1 MKKTG
6 NIVLLTG
13 GSAGIGSATAQY
25 LMKQGYT
32 VYAASRRGSENIDDN
47 TTGGKIIGLCAD
59 VTIPESLESAV
70 SRIMEEQG
78 ELSAVICN
86 AGNGIAGSVED
97 TSLEEARYQMETN
110 FFGVLNTI
118 KACLPIFREQNHG
131 KIIAISSVAAV
142 APIPFQ
148 GFYSAS
154 KSAIM
159 LLMQSLSME
168 VKPYNIKCTCILPG
182 DVKTD
187 FTSSRKYTE
196 ASTLPS
202 SEYTNAMKAAVQTME
217 KDEQNG
223 MMPIVIAKAIHKVLK
238 KKNPGYVV
246 VPNITYKTLCLIMK
260 LVPTSLKIW
269 VISKMYS

>member
-59 VTIPESLESAV
+59 VTIPESLENAV

-202 SEYTNAMKAAVQTME
+202 SEYTDAMKAAVQTME

-223 MMPIVIAKAIHKVLK
+223 MMPIVIAKAIAKVLK
-238 KKNPGYVV
+238 KENPKPVV
-246 VPNITYKTLCLIMK
+246 VPHITYKLLYLLIK
-260 LVPTSLKIW
+260 LVPTRLKIW

>member
-1 MKKTG
+1 MNILG
-6 NIVLLTG
+6 NIVLITG
-13 GSAGIGSATAQY
+13 GSAGIGRATAEY
-25 LMKQGYT
+25 LMRQGYT
-32 VYAASRRGSENIDDN
+32 VYAASRRGSENIEDPFS
-47 TTGGKIIGLCAD
+47 GGRIIGLCAD
-59 VTIPESLESAV
+59 VTDKKSLDNAV
-70 SRIMEEQG
+70 SRIIEEQG

-86 AGNGIAGSVED
+86 AGNGIAGAVED

-110 FFGVLNTI
+110 FFGVFNTVQ
-118 KACLPIFREQNHG
+118 ACLPIFRDQKHG

-168 VKPYNIKCTCILPG
+168 MKPYNVHCTCVLPG

-187 FTSSRKYTE
+187 FTASRKYTE
-196 ASTLPS
+196 ASKLPGS
-202 SEYTNAMKAAVQTME
+202 AYTDAMHAAVQTME

-223 MMPIVIAKAIHKVLK
+223 MKPLVIAKAIYKVLK
-238 KKNPGYVV
+238 KENPKPVV
-246 VPNITYKTLCLIMK
+246 VPHITYKLLYLLIK
-260 LVPTSLKIW
+260 LVPTRLKIW
-269 VISKMYS
+269 VISKLYS

>member
-1 MKKTG
+1 MNILG

-13 GSAGIGSATAQY
+13 GSAGIGLATAEY

-32 VYAASRRGSENIDDN
+32 VYAASRRGSENIEDPFS
-47 TTGGKIIGLCAD
+47 GGRIIGLCAD
-59 VTIPESLESAV
+59 VTIPESLETAV
-70 SRIMEEQG
+70 NRIVEEQG

-86 AGNGIAGSVED
+86 AGNGIAGAVED

-110 FFGVLNTI
+110 FFGVLNTV
-118 KACLPIFREQNHG
+118 KACLPVFREQKHG

-168 VKPYNIKCTCILPG
+168 MKPYNVHCTCILPG

-187 FTSSRKYTE
+187 FTASRKYTE
-196 ASTLPS
+196 ASSLPS
-202 SEYTNAMKAAVQTME
+202 SEYTDAMKAAVQTME

-223 MMPIVIAKAIHKVLK
+223 MKPIVIAKAIAKVLQK
-238 KKNPGYVV
+238 EKPSPVV
-246 VPNITYKTLCLIMK
+246 VPHITYKLLYLLIK
-260 LVPTSLKIW
+260 LLPTRLKIW
-269 VISKMYS
+269 VISKLYS

>member
-47 TTGGKIIGLCAD
+47 TSGGKIIGLCAD
-59 VTIPESLESAV
+59 VTIPESLENAV

-202 SEYTNAMKAAVQTME
+202 SEYTDAMKAAVQTME

-223 MMPIVIAKAIHKVLK
+223 MMPIVIAKAIHKVLR

>member
-1 MKKTG
+1 MNILG
-6 NIVLLTG
+6 NIILLTG
-13 GSAGIGSATAQY
+13 GSAGIGRATAEY
-25 LMKQGYT
+25 LMRQGYT
-32 VYAASRRGSENIDDN
+32 VYAASRRGSENVEDPFS
-47 TTGGKIIGLCAD
+47 GGRIIGLCAD
-59 VTIPESLESAV
+59 VTDKNSLDVAV
-70 SRIMEEQG
+70 SRIIEEQG

-110 FFGVLNTI
+110 FFGVFNTVQ
-118 KACLPIFREQNHG
+118 ACLPVFREQKHG
-131 KIIAISSVAAV
+131 KIIAISSVAAI

-168 VKPYNIKCTCILPG
+168 MKPYNVKCTCILPG

-187 FTSSRKYTE
+187 FTASRKYTE
-196 ASTLPS
+196 ASELPGS
-202 SEYTNAMKAAVQTME
+202 AYTEAMRTAVQTME

-223 MMPIVIAKAIHKVLK
+223 MKPIVIAKAIHKVLK
-238 KKNPGYVV
+238 KKNPGHVV
-246 VPNITYKTLCLIMK
+246 VPTFTYKLLCLIMK
-260 LVPTSLKIW
+260 LVPTSLKVW

>member
-1 MKKTG
+1 MNILG

-13 GSAGIGSATAQY
+13 GSAGIGLATAEY

-32 VYAASRRGSENIDDN
+32 VYAASRRGSENIEDPFS
-47 TTGGKIIGLCAD
+47 GGRIIGLCAD
-59 VTIPESLESAV
+59 VTIPESLETAV
-70 SRIMEEQG
+70 NRIVEEQG

-86 AGNGIAGSVED
+86 AGNGIAGAVED

-110 FFGVLNTI
+110 FFGVLNTV
-118 KACLPIFREQNHG
+118 KACLPVFREQKHG

-168 VKPYNIKCTCILPG
+168 MKPYNVHCTCILPG

-187 FTSSRKYTE
+187 FTASRKYTE
-196 ASTLPS
+196 ASSLPS
-202 SEYTNAMKAAVQTME
+202 SEYTDAMKAAVQTME

-223 MMPIVIAKAIHKVLK
+223 MKPIVIAKAIAKVLQK
-238 KKNPGYVV
+238 EKPSPVV
-246 VPNITYKTLCLIMK
+246 VPHITYKLLYLLIK
-260 LVPTSLKIW
+260 LVPTSC
-269 VISKMYS
+269 

>member
-1 MKKTG
+1 MNILG
-6 NIVLLTG
+6 NIVLITG
-13 GSAGIGSATAQY
+13 GSAGIGRATAEY
-25 LMKQGYT
+25 LMRQGYT
-32 VYAASRRGSENIDDN
+32 VYAASRRGSENIEDPFS
-47 TTGGKIIGLCAD
+47 GGRIIGLCAD
-59 VTIPESLESAV
+59 VTDKKSLDNAV
-70 SRIMEEQG
+70 SRIIEEQG

-86 AGNGIAGSVED
+86 AGNGIAGAVED

-110 FFGVLNTI
+110 FFGIFNTVQ
-118 KACLPIFREQNHG
+118 ACLPIFRDQKHG

-168 VKPYNIKCTCILPG
+168 MKPYNVHCTCVLPG

-187 FTSSRKYTE
+187 FTASRKYTE
-196 ASTLPS
+196 ESKLPGS
-202 SEYTNAMKAAVQTME
+202 AYTDAMHAAVQTME

-223 MMPIVIAKAIHKVLK
+223 MKPLVIAKAIHKVLK
-238 KKNPGYVV
+238 KENPKPVV
-246 VPNITYKTLCLIMK
+246 VPHITYKLLYLLIK
-260 LVPTSLKIW
+260 LVPTRLKIW

>member
-1 MKKTG
+1 MNILG
-6 NIVLLTG
+6 NIVLITG
-13 GSAGIGSATAQY
+13 GSAGIGRATAEY
-25 LMKQGYT
+25 LMRQGYT
-32 VYAASRRGSENIDDN
+32 VYAASRRGSENIEDPFS
-47 TTGGKIIGLCAD
+47 GGRIIGLCAD
-59 VTIPESLESAV
+59 VTDKKSLDNAV
-70 SRIMEEQG
+70 SRIIEEQG

-86 AGNGIAGSVED
+86 AGNGIAGAVED

-110 FFGVLNTI
+110 FFGVFNTVQ
-118 KACLPIFREQNHG
+118 ACLPIFRDQKHG

-168 VKPYNIKCTCILPG
+168 MKPYNVHCTCVLPG

-187 FTSSRKYTE
+187 FTASRKYTE
-196 ASTLPS
+196 KSKLPGS
-202 SEYTNAMKAAVQTME
+202 AYTDAMHAAVQTME

-223 MMPIVIAKAIHKVLK
+223 MKPIVIAKAIAKVLK
-238 KKNPGYVV
+238 KENPGHVV
-246 VPNITYKTLCLIMK
+246 VPHITYKLLYLLIK
-260 LVPTSLKIW
+260 LVPTRLKIW

>member
-1 MKKTG
+1 MTTG

-25 LMKQGYT
+25 LMRQGYT
-32 VYAASRRGSENIDDN
+32 VYAASRRGSENIEDPFS
-47 TTGGKIIGLCAD
+47 GGRIIGLCAD
-59 VTIPESLESAV
+59 VTIPESLENAV
-70 SRIMEEQG
+70 SRILEEQG

-86 AGNGIAGSVED
+86 AGNGIAGAIED

-118 KACLPIFREQNHG
+118 KACLPIFREQKYG

-168 VKPYNIKCTCILPG
+168 MKPYNVKCTCILPG

-187 FTSSRKYTE
+187 FTESRKYTE
-196 ASTLPS
+196 ASGLPS
-202 SEYTNAMKAAVQTME
+202 SEYTEAMKAAVQTME

-223 MMPIVIAKAIHKVLK
+223 MKPIVIAKAIAKVLK
-238 KKNPGYVV
+238 KENPRPVV
-246 VPNITYKTLCLIMK
+246 VPHITYKLLYLLIK
-260 LVPTSLKIW
+260 LVPTRLKIW
-269 VISKMYS
+269 VISKMYG

>member
-59 VTIPESLESAV
+59 VTIPESLENAV

-223 MMPIVIAKAIHKVLK
+223 MMPIVIAKAIHKVLR

-246 VPNITYKTLCLIMK
+246 VPHITYKLLYLLIK
-260 LVPTSLKIW
+260 LVPTRFKIW
-269 VISKMYS
+269 VISKLYS

>member
-59 VTIPESLESAV
+59 VTIPESLENAV

-97 TSLEEARYQMETN
+97 TSLEEASYQMETN

-202 SEYTNAMKAAVQTME
+202 SEYTDAMKAAVQTME

-223 MMPIVIAKAIHKVLK
+223 MMPIVIAKAIHKVLR

-269 VISKMYS
+269 VISKMYG

>member
-47 TTGGKIIGLCAD
+47 TSGGKIIGLCAD
-59 VTIPESLESAV
+59 VTIPESLENAV

-118 KACLPIFREQNHG
+118 KACLPIFREQKYG

-168 VKPYNIKCTCILPG
+168 MKPYNVKCTCILPG

-187 FTSSRKYTE
+187 FTASRKYTE
-196 ASTLPS
+196 ASGLPS
-202 SEYTNAMKAAVQTME
+202 SEYTKAMKAAVETME

-223 MMPIVIAKAIHKVLK
+223 MKPIVIAKAIHKVLR

>member
-1 MKKTG
+1 MNILG

-13 GSAGIGSATAQY
+13 GSAGIGRATAEY

-32 VYAASRRGSENIDDN
+32 VYAASRRGSENIEDPFS
-47 TTGGKIIGLCAD
+47 GGRIIGICAD
-59 VTIPESLESAV
+59 VTDKRSLDNAV
-70 SRIMEEQG
+70 SRIIEEQG

-86 AGNGIAGSVED
+86 AGNGIAGAIED

-110 FFGVLNTI
+110 FFGVFNTVQ
-118 KACLPIFREQNHG
+118 ACLPIFRDQKHG
-131 KIIAISSVAAV
+131 KIVAISSVAAV

-168 VKPYNIKCTCILPG
+168 MKPYNVKCTCILPG

-187 FTSSRKYTE
+187 FTASRKYTE
-196 ASTLPS
+196 ASKLPGS
-202 SEYTNAMKAAVQTME
+202 AYTDAMQVAVQTME

-223 MMPIVIAKAIHKVLK
+223 MKPLVIAKAIYKVLK
-238 KKNPGYVV
+238 KENPKPVV
-246 VPNITYKTLCLIMK
+246 VPHITYKLLYLLIK
-260 LVPTSLKIW
+260 LVPTRLKIW
-269 VISKMYS
+269 VISKLYS

>member
-1 MKKTG
+1 MNILG

-25 LMKQGYT
+25 LMRQGYT
-32 VYAASRRGSENIDDN
+32 VYAASRRGSENIEDPFS
-47 TTGGKIIGLCAD
+47 GGRIIGICAD
-59 VTIPESLESAV
+59 VTVPESLEIAV
-70 SRIMEEQG
+70 NRIIEEQG

-86 AGNGIAGSVED
+86 AGNGIAGAVED

-110 FFGVLNTI
+110 FFGVLNTV
-118 KACLPIFREQNHG
+118 KACLPIFREQKHG
-131 KIIAISSVAAV
+131 RIIAISSVAAV

-168 VKPYNIKCTCILPG
+168 MKPYNVKCTCILPG

-187 FTSSRKYTE
+187 FTASRKYTE
-196 ASTLPS
+196 ASQLPS
-202 SEYTNAMKAAVQTME
+202 SEYTDAMKAAVETME

-223 MMPIVIAKAIHKVLK
+223 MKPIVIAKAIAKVLRK
-238 KKNPGYVV
+238 ENPSPVV
-246 VPNITYKTLCLIMK
+246 VPHITYKLLYLLIK
-260 LVPTSLKIW
+260 LVPTRLKIW
-269 VISKMYS
+269 VISKLYS

>member
-47 TTGGKIIGLCAD
+47 TSGGKIIGLCAD
-59 VTIPESLESAV
+59 VTIPESLENAV

-223 MMPIVIAKAIHKVLK
+223 MMPIVIAKAIHKVLR

-269 VISKMYS
+269 VISKMYG

>member
-1 MKKTG
+1 MTTG

-25 LMKQGYT
+25 LMRQGYT
-32 VYAASRRGSENIDDN
+32 VYAASRRGSENIEDPFS
-47 TTGGKIIGLCAD
+47 GGRIIGLCAD
-59 VTIPESLESAV
+59 VTIPESLENAV
-70 SRIMEEQG
+70 SRILEEQG

-86 AGNGIAGSVED
+86 AGNGIAGAIED

-118 KACLPIFREQNHG
+118 KACLPIFREQKYG

-168 VKPYNIKCTCILPG
+168 MKPYNVKCTCILPG

-187 FTSSRKYTE
+187 FTASRKYTE
-196 ASTLPS
+196 ASGLPS
-202 SEYTNAMKAAVQTME
+202 SEYTEAMKAAVQTME

-223 MMPIVIAKAIHKVLK
+223 MKPIVIAKAIYKVLK
-238 KKNPGYVV
+238 KENPKPVV
-246 VPNITYKTLCLIMK
+246 VPHITYKLLYLLIK
-260 LVPTSLKIW
+260 LVPTRLKIW

>member
-1 MKKTG
+1 MTTG

-25 LMKQGYT
+25 LMRQGYT
-32 VYAASRRGSENIDDN
+32 VYAASRRGSENIEDPFS
-47 TTGGKIIGLCAD
+47 GGRIIGLCAD
-59 VTIPESLESAV
+59 VTIPESLENAV
-70 SRIMEEQG
+70 SRILEEQG

-86 AGNGIAGSVED
+86 AGNGIAGAIED

-118 KACLPIFREQNHG
+118 KACLPIFREQKYG

-168 VKPYNIKCTCILPG
+168 MKPYNVKCTCILPG

-187 FTSSRKYTE
+187 FTASRKYTE
-196 ASTLPS
+196 ASGLPS
-202 SEYTNAMKAAVQTME
+202 SEYTEAMKAAVQTME

-223 MMPIVIAKAIHKVLK
+223 MKPIVIAKAIAKVLK
-238 KKNPGYVV
+238 KENPRPVV
-246 VPNITYKTLCLIMK
+246 VPHITYKLLYLLIK
-260 LVPTSLKIW
+260 LVPTRLKIW

>member
-1 MKKTG
+1 MNILG
-6 NIVLLTG
+6 NIILLTG
-13 GSAGIGSATAQY
+13 GSAGIGRATAEY
-25 LMKQGYT
+25 LMQQGYT
-32 VYAASRRGSENIDDN
+32 VYAASRRGSENVEDPFS
-47 TTGGKIIGLCAD
+47 GGRIIGLCAD
-59 VTIPESLESAV
+59 VTDKNSLDVAV
-70 SRIMEEQG
+70 SRIIEEQG

-110 FFGVLNTI
+110 FFGVFNTVQ
-118 KACLPIFREQNHG
+118 ACLPVFREQKHG
-131 KIIAISSVAAV
+131 RIIAISSVAAI

-159 LLMQSLSME
+159 LLMQALSME
-168 VKPYNIKCTCILPG
+168 MKPYNVKCTCILPG

-187 FTSSRKYTE
+187 FTASRKYTE
-196 ASTLPS
+196 ASELPGS
-202 SEYTNAMKAAVQTME
+202 AYTEAMRVAVQTME

-223 MMPIVIAKAIHKVLK
+223 MKPIVIAKAIAKVLK
-238 KKNPGYVV
+238 QENPSHVV
-246 VPNITYKTLCLIMK
+246 VPTFTYKLLCLIMK
-260 LVPTSLKIW
+260 LVPTSLKVW

>member
-59 VTIPESLESAV
+59 VTIPESLENAV

-202 SEYTNAMKAAVQTME
+202 SEYTDAMKAAVQTME

-223 MMPIVIAKAIHKVLK
+223 MMPIVIAKAIAKVLK
-238 KKNPGYVV
+238 KENPKPVV
-246 VPNITYKTLCLIMK
+246 VPHITYKTLCLIMK

-269 VISKMYS
+269 VISKMYG

>member
-47 TTGGKIIGLCAD
+47 TSGGKIIGLCAD
-59 VTIPESLESAV
+59 VTIPESLENAV

-202 SEYTNAMKAAVQTME
+202 SEYTDAMKAAVQTME

-223 MMPIVIAKAIHKVLK
+223 MMPIVIAKAIHKVLR

-246 VPNITYKTLCLIMK
+246 VPNVTYKTLCLIMK
-260 LVPTSLKIW
+260 LVPTRLKIW

>member
-47 TTGGKIIGLCAD
+47 TSGGKIIGLCAD

-97 TSLEEARYQMETN
+97 TSLGEARYQMETN

-202 SEYTNAMKAAVQTME
+202 SEYTDAMKAAVQTME

-223 MMPIVIAKAIHKVLK
+223 MMPIVIAKAIHKVLR

-269 VISKMYS
+269 VISKMYG

>member
-47 TTGGKIIGLCAD
+47 TSGGKIIGLCAD
-59 VTIPESLESAV
+59 VTIPESLENAV

-223 MMPIVIAKAIHKVLK
+223 MMPIVIAKAIHKVLR

>member
-6 NIVLLTG
+6 DIVLLTG

-32 VYAASRRGSENIDDN
+32 VYAASRRGSENIEDN

-59 VTIPESLESAV
+59 VTIPESLENAV

-223 MMPIVIAKAIHKVLK
+223 MMPIVIAKAIHKVLR

>member
-1 MKKTG
+1 MNILG

-13 GSAGIGSATAQY
+13 GSAGIGHATAEY
-25 LMKQGYT
+25 LMRQGYT
-32 VYAASRRGSENIDDN
+32 VYAASRRGSENVEDPFS
-47 TTGGKIIGLCAD
+47 GGRIIGLCAD
-59 VTIPESLESAV
+59 VTDKNSLDVAV
-70 SRIMEEQG
+70 SRIIEEQG

-110 FFGVLNTI
+110 FFGVFNTVQ
-118 KACLPIFREQNHG
+118 ACLPVFREQKHG
-131 KIIAISSVAAV
+131 RIIAISSVAAV

-159 LLMQSLSME
+159 LLIQALSME
-168 VKPYNIKCTCILPG
+168 MKPYNVKCTCVLPG

-187 FTSSRKYTE
+187 FTASRKYTE
-196 ASTLPS
+196 ASELPS
-202 SEYTNAMKAAVQTME
+202 SAYTDAMRTAVQTME

-223 MMPIVIAKAIHKVLK
+223 MKPIVIAKAIAKVLK
-238 KKNPGYVV
+238 QENPSPVV
-246 VPNITYKTLCLIMK
+246 VPHIMYKTQ
-260 LVPTSLKIW
+260 S
-269 VISKMYS
+269 

>member
-47 TTGGKIIGLCAD
+47 TSGGKIIGLCAD
-59 VTIPESLESAV
+59 VTIPESLENAV

-202 SEYTNAMKAAVQTME
+202 SEYTDAMKAAVQTME

-223 MMPIVIAKAIHKVLK
+223 MMPIVIAKAIHKVLR

-269 VISKMYS
+269 VISKMYG

>member
-47 TTGGKIIGLCAD
+47 TSGGKIIGLCAD
-59 VTIPESLESAV
+59 VTIPESLENAV

-202 SEYTNAMKAAVQTME
+202 SEYTDAMKAAVQTME

-223 MMPIVIAKAIHKVLK
+223 MMPIVIAKAIAKVLK
-238 KKNPGYVV
+238 KENPKPVV
-246 VPNITYKTLCLIMK
+246 VPHITYKLLYLLIK
-260 LVPTSLKIW
+260 LVPTRLKIW

>member
-59 VTIPESLESAV
+59 VTIPESLENAV

-223 MMPIVIAKAIHKVLK
+223 MMPIVIAKAIHKVLG

>member
-59 VTIPESLESAV
+59 VTIPESLENAV

-223 MMPIVIAKAIHKVLK
+223 MMPIVIAKAIHKVLR

-269 VISKMYS
+269 VISKMYG

>member
-1 MKKTG
+1 MTTG

-25 LMKQGYT
+25 LMRQGYT
-32 VYAASRRGSENIDDN
+32 VYAASRRGSENIEDPFS
-47 TTGGKIIGLCAD
+47 GGRIIGLCAD
-59 VTIPESLESAV
+59 VTIPESLENAV
-70 SRIMEEQG
+70 SRILEEQG

-86 AGNGIAGSVED
+86 AGNGIAGAIED

-118 KACLPIFREQNHG
+118 KACLPIFREQKYG

-168 VKPYNIKCTCILPG
+168 MKPYNVKCTCILPG

-187 FTSSRKYTE
+187 FTASRKYTE
-196 ASTLPS
+196 ASGLPS
-202 SEYTNAMKAAVQTME
+202 SEYTEAMKAAVQTME

-223 MMPIVIAKAIHKVLK
+223 MKPIVIAKAIYKVLK
-238 KKNPGYVV
+238 KENPRPVV
-246 VPNITYKTLCLIMK
+246 VPHITYKLLYLLIK
-260 LVPTSLKIW
+260 LVPTRLKIW
-269 VISKMYS
+269 VISKLYS

>member
-1 MKKTG
+1 MNILG

-13 GSAGIGSATAQY
+13 GSAGIGLATAEY

-32 VYAASRRGSENIDDN
+32 VYAASRRGSENIEDPFS
-47 TTGGKIIGLCAD
+47 GGRIIGLCAD
-59 VTIPESLESAV
+59 VTIPESLETAV
-70 SRIMEEQG
+70 NRIVEEQG

-86 AGNGIAGSVED
+86 AGNGIAGAVED

-110 FFGVLNTI
+110 FFGVLNTV
-118 KACLPIFREQNHG
+118 KACLPVFREQKHG

-168 VKPYNIKCTCILPG
+168 MKPYNIHCTCILPG

-187 FTSSRKYTE
+187 FTASRKYTE
-196 ASTLPS
+196 ASSLPS
-202 SEYTNAMKAAVQTME
+202 SEYTDAMKAAVQTME

-223 MMPIVIAKAIHKVLK
+223 MKPIVIAKAIAKVLQK
-238 KKNPGYVV
+238 EKPSPVV
-246 VPNITYKTLCLIMK
+246 VPHITYKLLYLLIK
-260 LVPTSLKIW
+260 LVPTRLKIW

>member
-47 TTGGKIIGLCAD
+47 TSGGKIIGLCAD
-59 VTIPESLESAV
+59 VTIPESLENAV

-223 MMPIVIAKAIHKVLK
+223 MMPIVIAKAIHKVLR

-246 VPNITYKTLCLIMK
+246 VPNVTYKTLCLIMK

-269 VISKMYS
+269 VISKMYG